1 MYLDAE
7 LHMAYRVGNVPFNMF
22 PYPHFY
28 LQDVFPADFY
38 QQIQRNIPDSQ
49 AMIPLEQARGTKGYD
64 ERFVLNI
71 SKKGT
76 TALSSEKSE
85 FWNAMHHWL
94 VVKGNFGTLIFEKF
108 KPFIQQRFANRTN
121 VEFYSE
127 ALLVQ
132 DITNYKLGP
141 HTDAD
146 RKVVTMLFY
155 LPADDS
161 QKHMGTS
168 LYLPNDPE
176 FTCPGGPH
184 YNRNKFQRLHTNPFL
199 PNSMFAF
206 FKTDN
211 SFHGVEPV
219 GDPGTKRWLLLYDIF
234 YRETAPAPEPA
245 KVTFNTNVT
254 VKPKVN
260 FSF

>member
-7 LHMAYRVGNVPFNMF
+7 LQLAYKAANAPFKMF

-28 LQDVFPADFY
+28 ERDIFPADFY
-38 QQIQRNIPDSQ
+38 QQIQKNLPDPQ
-49 AMIPLEQARGTKGYD
+49 AMIPIEKARGLKGYD
-64 ERFVLNI
+64 ERFVLDIGNI
-71 SKKGT
+71 DKAGLPEDKL
-76 TALSSEKSE
+76 A
-85 FWNAMHHWL
+85 FWRAVHEWL
-94 VVKGNFGTLIFEKF
+94 VIKGNFGTLIFQKF
-108 KPFIQQRFANRTN
+108 KPFIEQRFAGRTD

-141 HTDAD
+141 HTDAP

-155 LPADDS
+155 LPADES

-168 LYLPNDPE
+168 LYLPNDAN

-184 YNRNKFQRLHTNPFL
+184 YPREQFSRLYTNPFL

-206 FKTDN
+206 FKTNN

-234 YRETAPAPEPA
+234 VRETAPQP

-254 VKPKVN
+254 VQPKVN

>member
-1 MYLDAE
+1 MFLDAE
-7 LHMAYRVGNVPFNMF
+7 MQLAYKVGNVPFNMF

-28 LQDVFPADFY
+28 LRDVFTPEFY
-38 QQIQRNIPDSQ
+38 RAIQKNLPDPQ
-49 AMIPLEQARGTKGYD
+49 AMVPIEKARGLKGYD
-64 ERFVLNI
+64 ERFVMDL
-71 SKKGT
+71 SPKGIADLPQDKRDFWA
-76 TALSSEKSE
+76 ALHDLMVIR
-85 FWNAMHHWL
+85 A
-94 VVKGNFGTLIFEKF
+94 GFGTLVFQKF
-108 KPFIQQRFANRTN
+108 KPFIEQRFQGKPD

-141 HTDAD
+141 HTDAP

-155 LPADDS
+155 LPPDDS
-161 QKHMGTS
+161 QIHLGTS
-168 LYLPNDPE
+168 LYIPNDPN

-184 YNRNKFQRLHTNPFL
+184 YNRDAFTRLHTNPFA

-206 FKTDN
+206 FKTEN

-219 GDPGTKRWLLLYDIF
+219 GDPNTRRWLLLFDIF
-234 YRETAPAPEPA
+234 MREKAPPKPT
-245 KVTFNTNVT
+245 VTFA
-254 VKPKVN
+254 PKVN

>member
-1 MYLDAE
+1 MFLDAE
-7 LHMAYRVGNVPFNMF
+7 MHAAYRVGNVPFNMF

-28 LQDVFPADFY
+28 LQDVFPAEFY
-38 QQIQRNIPDSQ
+38 RELQKNLPDPQ
-49 AMIPLEQARGTKGYD
+49 AMVPIEKARGLKGYD
-64 ERFVLNI
+64 ERFVLDLG
-71 SKKGT
+71 KKGT
-76 TALSSEKSE
+76 AVLPEEKRQ
-85 FWNAMHHWL
+85 FWSAIHDWM
-94 VVKGNFGTLIFEKF
+94 VVQGRFGTLVFEKF
-108 KPFIQQRFANRTN
+108 KPFIQQRFAGRTDLQ
-121 VEFYSE
+121 FYSE

-141 HTDAD
+141 HTDAP

-161 QKHMGTS
+161 QAHMGTS
-168 LYLPNDPE
+168 LYLPNDPA
-176 FTCPGGPH
+176 FRCPGGPH
-184 YNRNKFQRLHTNPFL
+184 YDREAFARLHTNPFL

-219 GDPGTKRWLLLYDIF
+219 GDPDTRRWLLLFDIF
-234 YRETAPAPEPA
+234 AREPAPPKPEIT
-245 KVTFNTNVT
+245 VT
-254 VKPKVN
+254 PKVN